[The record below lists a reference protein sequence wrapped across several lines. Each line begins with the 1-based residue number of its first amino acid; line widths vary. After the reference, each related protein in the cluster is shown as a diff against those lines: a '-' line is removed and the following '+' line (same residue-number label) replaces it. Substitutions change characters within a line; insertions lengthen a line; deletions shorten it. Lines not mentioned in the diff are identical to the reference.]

1 MKSVLLADNQD
12 ITRAGLL
19 YICKEIAGYTSLY
32 QVNDKKELIRY
43 LSDDEHAIV
52 ILDYTLFDFG
62 SADEL
67 IVLQERF
74 KSVHWILFSEEL
86 SSDLVRRL
94 VFSSEAFSIVLKD
107 LPLEEIQAALQCAG
121 RGERF
126 LCHRT
131 ANLLLSRKN
140 ESDHPER
147 PLLTVTEL
155 EILKAI
161 AQGKTTKEIA
171 AGRFSSIHTIMTH
184 RKNIFR
190 KIGVNNVYEATKYA
204 VRAGIVDMSDYYI

>member
-19 YICKEIAGYTSLY
+19 YICKDIAGYASVY
-32 QVNDKKELIRY
+32 QVGDKKELLRY
-43 LSDDEHAIV
+43 LAEDEHTIV

-74 KSVHWILFSEEL
+74 KSVRWILFSEEL
-86 SSDLVRRL
+86 STDFVRRL
-94 VFSSEAFSIVLKD
+94 VYSSEAFSIVLKD
-107 LPLEEIQAALQCAG
+107 SPLEASLQCAE
-121 RGERF
+121 RSERF
-126 LCHRT
+126 LCHRIS
-131 ANLLLSRKN
+131 NLLLSRKH
-140 ESDHPER
+140 EADHPER

-171 AGRFSSIHTIMTH
+171 SERFSSIHTIMTH
-184 RKNIFR
+184 RENIFR
-190 KIGVNNVYEATKYA
+190 KIAVNNVYEATKYA
-204 VRAGIVDMSDYYI
+204 VRAGIIDMSDYYI